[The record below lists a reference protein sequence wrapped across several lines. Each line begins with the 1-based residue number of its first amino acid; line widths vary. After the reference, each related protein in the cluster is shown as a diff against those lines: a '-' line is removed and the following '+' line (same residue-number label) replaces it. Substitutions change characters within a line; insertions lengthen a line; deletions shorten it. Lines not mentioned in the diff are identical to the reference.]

1 MPKAVRRATMKLC
14 PKCNLKYEDTLSFC
28 LEDGTGLIKLNE
40 PEETLVLPYARLRPS
55 VPITPLPR
63 SASQRSSIR
72 LLYAII
78 LLLAV
83 FAAGVSVALFYE
95 RDKLTANVQL
105 QPTSSNTT
113 ISQNPLP
120 QSASPTPGKI
130 TENHNRYTVT
140 SCGSIQDTRTNLE
153 WFVGPDRNT
162 TWYEAR
168 QWATGLQTCDGGWRL
183 PSLEEIRTLYDPG
196 SYAGTGYYT
205 RGQYWPAHM
214 DPVFNRIG
222 GGSWIWS
229 DKQTGN
235 GNAHSFNMNQGKPVE
250 YSATD
255 IIFSTRAFAVRRAR
269 S

>member
-1 MPKAVRRATMKLC
+1 MKLC
-14 PKCNLKYEDTLSFC
+14 PKCNLKYDDTLSFC
-28 LEDGTGLIKLNE
+28 LEDGTGLVQLTE
-40 PEETLVLPYARLRPS
+40 PAETLVLPYARLRPS
-55 VPITPLPR
+55 VPITPLSRP
-63 SASQRSSIR
+63 ASQRSSNR
-72 LLYAII
+72 WLYGII

-95 RDKLTANVQL
+95 RDKLTGNGQL
-105 QPTSSNTT
+105 QPASSIATAT
-113 ISQNPLP
+113 QIPLQ
-120 QSASPTPGKI
+120 QSVPSPTPGQI
-130 TENHNRYTVT
+130 TETQSRYTVT
-140 SCGSIQDTRTNLE
+140 SCGSIQDTRTGLE

-168 QWATGLQTCDGGWRL
+168 QWANGLQTCDGGWRL
-183 PSLEEIRTLYDPG
+183 PSLEEIGTLYDPG
-196 SYAGTGYYT
+196 SSAGTGYYT

-214 DPVFNRIG
+214 DPVFNGIG

-229 DKQTGN
+229 DQQTGN
-235 GNAHSFNMNQGKPVE
+235 GNAHSFNMNQGKAVE